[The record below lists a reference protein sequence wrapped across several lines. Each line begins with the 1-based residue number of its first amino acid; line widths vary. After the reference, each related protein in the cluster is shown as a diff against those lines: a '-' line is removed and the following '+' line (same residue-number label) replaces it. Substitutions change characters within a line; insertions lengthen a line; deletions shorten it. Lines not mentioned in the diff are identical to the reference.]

1 MYLAI
6 KEVKPIDDYLLLL
19 TFENGEIRKF
29 DMKPYLETGI
39 FRELKDASLFNTVRT
54 SFDSIAWDNEADFD
68 PEILY
73 SNSRS
78 IASEPNK
85 EGHQSR
91 PGS

>member
-6 KEVKPIDDYLLLL
+6 KEVKPIDDYVLLL
-19 TFENGEIRKF
+19 TFENGEVRKF

-54 SFDSIAWDNEADFD
+54 SFDSIEWDNEADFD

-78 IASEPNK
+78 IAIEPNK
-85 EGHQSR
+85 EDHQSK
-91 PGS
+91 PIS